1 MRGRSPVRTGL
12 GYVCACLYAPGS
24 HAIRTLRGSS
34 SPLAAH
40 DSGRSATSA
49 LVLPT
54 GPVRPAPECPTS
66 MDGWKLRPTYRAD
79 AGRPSPA
86 THHSHRSRGKR
97 LVGRYTSSDH
107 LIVRPVW
114 TLPNDVYRPAA
125 TATSPRALSGP
136 IATVRHCVRAPTDD
150 KATGTMSSC
159 LPPVLP
165 GPSSTHQLASLTVHS
180 AR

>member
-12 GYVCACLYAPGS
+12 GYVCACLYAPRITCDTDASGLALAS
-24 HAIRTLRGSS
+24 HRTRLRKVGHF
-34 SPLAAH
+34 SP
-40 DSGRSATSA
+40 RATDW
-49 LVLPT
+49 PCW
-54 GPVRPAPECPTS
+54 PAPECPTS
-66 MDGWKLRPTYRAD
+66 MDCWKLRPTYRAD

-165 GPSSTHQLASLTVHS
+165 GPSSTHQLASLTVLS